1 MTLVFALTA
10 GIALGVAVLLVGAA
24 FAPPPPPP
32 PRRAASSIGSTVGGE
47 RVAGAAVAGTLTM
60 LATGW
65 VLAGLAVAGLIVCW
79 GRIFT
84 SKRAATERRRLEAIA
99 KWLEDIRDLVRGSGL
114 SLEQALEQSAAAP
127 PVALQ
132 DELSRLLARTRQGWE
147 LDHALLA
154 LADELGHPTADA
166 AIAAILMAIGTSG
179 ARLVTAV
186 TTLAEV
192 ARDEVGAR
200 ERSDRL
206 RSIYESSMRRLI
218 VIATGIIGFLRITS
232 AELLEPLRTP
242 PGQAWLALPLVVWVA
257 CLWWLR
263 RLSRYEVRRRYRLR
277 SGLAVSP

>member
-1 MTLVFALTA
+1 MTIVFAVTA
-10 GIALGVAVLLVGAA
+10 GVALGVAVLLVASA
-24 FAPPPPPP
+24 FASPPP
-32 PRRAASSIGSTVGGE
+32 PRRAGSSTRTTIGGE
-47 RVAGAAVAGTLTM
+47 RIAGAAVTGTLAV

-65 VLAGLAVAGLIVCW
+65 VLAGLAAAGLIVCW

-84 SKRAATERRRLEAIA
+84 SKRAAAERRRLEAIA

-166 AIAAILMAIGTSG
+166 AIAAIVMAVGTSG

-206 RSIYESSMRRLI
+206 RSVYESSMRRLI
-218 VIATGIIGFLRITS
+218 VIAIGIIGFLRITS

-242 PGQAWLALPLVVWVA
+242 PGQAWLALPLGVWVA

-277 SGLAVSP
+277 SGLAVGP